1 MNALPTEIL
10 IQIFETLPSDDLA
23 RVKRACKLFNEVGQK
38 AKLNIR
44 LFIDAPN
51 YPTWKLT
58 RLILANPAFGKRIIK
73 ISVHYRRRN
82 PDRKKSLTKYW
93 TWNPEEQ
100 TQIKDICNTWGLTS
114 ATEAA
119 ILGGVNSESL
129 LPFLFCLTPNVEILK
144 VDSNDG
150 FDEFFSARG
159 DKVDRR
165 TVRALNTCLREHER
179 WHPPNIRK
187 FKRFCG
193 RRGRGSMPTEST
205 LKNSF
210 LDEINFIFRYLTSKH
225 VAQYNRYGDPG
236 SWFDE
241 NLPNL
246 SCKLPWFAKLDNVK
260 VFCLRHTILK
270 GEYHGPGHFCSD
282 NEVSNDLY
290 HVISLSDKYSDD
302 EAEPDTDDEPFPSV
316 ASDASDV
323 ESATDGDDNGD
334 SNRGSE
340 PSSKTDPKAGSDL
353 DEMII

>member
-100 TQIKDICNTWGLTS
+100 TQIKDICNTWGLTP

-210 LDEINFIFRYLTSKH
+210 LDEINFIFRCLTSKH
-225 VAQYNRYGDPG
+225 VAPYN
-236 SWFDE
+236 
-241 NLPNL
+241 
-246 SCKLPWFAKLDNVK
+246 
-260 VFCLRHTILK
+260 
-270 GEYHGPGHFCSD
+270 
-282 NEVSNDLY
+282 
-290 HVISLSDKYSDD
+290 SDKYSDD

-334 SNRGSE
+334 SNRASE

-353 DEMII
+353 GEMII

>member
-23 RVKRACKLFNEVGQK
+23 RIKRTNKLFNEVGQK

-51 YPTWKLT
+51 YPIWKFT
-58 RLILANPAFGKRIIK
+58 RLILANPAFGKRIIN

-100 TQIKDICNTWGLTS
+100 TQIKGICNTWGLKS

-129 LPFLFCLTPNVEILK
+129 LPFLFCLTPSVEILK
-144 VDSNDG
+144 VDGNDG

-179 WHPPNIRK
+179 WHPPNIQK

-241 NLPNL
+241 NLPTL
-246 SCKLPWFAKLDNVK
+246 SRKLP
-260 VFCLRHTILK
+260 CI
-270 GEYHGPGHFCSD
+270 
-282 NEVSNDLY
+282 NDLY
-290 HVISLSDKYSDD
+290 HVISPSDKYSDD

-334 SNRGSE
+334 SNRASE